1 MTMTKLL
8 TNCGLIESFY
18 KAKCILYLIEKN
30 IFGFGIK
37 IDFKNRRDENSLSD
51 IKENYYCQLWFKF
64 TFISIMLILYCL
76 LLHFQE
82 EQEEEAATEGVLY
95 KES

>member
-1 MTMTKLL
+1 MTKLL

-30 IFGFGIK
+30 IFSFGIK

-51 IKENYYCQLWFKF
+51 IKENYYCQL
-64 TFISIMLILYCL
+64 
-76 LLHFQE
+76 
-82 EQEEEAATEGVLY
+82 
-95 KES
+95 

>member
-1 MTMTKLL
+1 MTKLL

-51 IKENYYCQLWFKF
+51 IKENYYCQL
-64 TFISIMLILYCL
+64 
-76 LLHFQE
+76 
-82 EQEEEAATEGVLY
+82 
-95 KES
+95 